1 MWRKKNTRIEGET
14 FLTTVNNQI
23 QLDIIQSL
31 LSSYDIPIY
40 IRDELSGG
48 FIRILMGSSYF
59 DADIYV
65 SEKDYETA
73 RAVIFGT
80 IQPDDKNL

>member
-1 MWRKKNTRIEGET
+1 MWHKKNKKIEGET
-14 FLTTVNNQI
+14 LLTTVNDQI

-31 LSSYDIPIY
+31 LNSYDIPIY

-73 RAVIFGT
+73 KAVLFGT
-80 IQPDDKNL
+80 QKPIDEN

>member
-1 MWRKKNTRIEGET
+1 MWHKKDRKIEGET

-48 FIRILMGSSYF
+48 FIRILMGSSHF

-65 SEKDYETA
+65 SEKDYQTA
-73 RAVIFGT
+73 KAVMFGT
-80 IQPDDKNL
+80 QQPIDED

>member
-1 MWRKKNTRIEGET
+1 MWRKKDKKIQGET

-48 FIRILMGSSYF
+48 FIRILIGSSYF

-73 RAVIFGT
+73 KNVLFGT
-80 IQPDDKNL
+80 QKPIDEN

>member
-1 MWRKKNTRIEGET
+1 MWRKKDKKIEGET
-14 FLTTVNNQI
+14 LLLTVNDQI

-31 LSSYDIPIY
+31 LNSYDIPIY

-65 SEKDYETA
+65 SEKDYEKA
-73 RAVIFGT
+73 KDVLYGSQKPI
-80 IQPDDKNL
+80 DEN